1 MQVQRYEQIF
11 EAHCNI
17 AILSY
22 AMYNVRKE
30 RLMEKK
36 FEQLEIRDDFMFS
49 VIMRNPRYCKP
60 FLECILGVKI
70 SHIEYP
76 KSQETIDITADAKSV
91 RLDIYVEDSKNTVYN
106 AEMQTVENRNIPK
119 RTRYYQG
126 MIDLNILEKGE
137 NYKSLKKSFVIFIC
151 TFDLFGKG
159 RHIYTF
165 ENRCIQDTSLSLGD
179 DTIKIILNTK
189 GTMDDVTP
197 ELKSLLDFIDGE
209 EPRDEF
215 TKELEAAVKTVRKN
229 EKWRLDYMTLQM
241 NYQEKYEQGIEQGR
255 EQSNRQ
261 SALRMIKAGKLS
273 NDEIALYSG
282 LTTEQVEALE
292 EMFQGNG
299 DTF

>member
-91 RLDIYVEDSKNTVYN
+91 RLDIYVEDSENTVYN

-189 GTMDDVTP
+189 GTMDDVIP